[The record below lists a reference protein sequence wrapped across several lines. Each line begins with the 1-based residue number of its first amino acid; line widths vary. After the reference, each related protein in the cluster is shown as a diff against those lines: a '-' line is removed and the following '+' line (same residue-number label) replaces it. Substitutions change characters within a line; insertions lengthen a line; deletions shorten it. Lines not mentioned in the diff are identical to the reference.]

1 MTQNQSELQVCYAEY
16 FVGDHKV
23 RATLQARPQGLTV
36 RYEIVLE
43 QDGEIGICDLGTDA
57 CSARD
62 LYMRVV
68 WGAVSL
74 CTLADVVQDHSGTLF

>member
-1 MTQNQSELQVCYAEY
+1 MTQNQSDLQVCYAEY
-16 FVGDHKV
+16 FVRNSKV
-23 RATLQARPQGLTV
+23 TAWLLARPQGLTV

-43 QDGEIGICDLGTDA
+43 QEGERGICDLGTDA
-57 CSARD
+57 RAARE